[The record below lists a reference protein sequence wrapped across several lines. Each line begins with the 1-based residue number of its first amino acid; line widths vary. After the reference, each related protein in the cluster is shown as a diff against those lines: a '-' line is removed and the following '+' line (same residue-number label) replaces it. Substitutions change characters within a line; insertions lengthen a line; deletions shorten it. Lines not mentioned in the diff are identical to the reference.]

1 MSENK
6 IIQFNP
12 NIPAQFKDWFSASAG
27 LSAEDR
33 QIHDRILAGL
43 CNTVRPRD
51 PFECMHAT

>member
-43 CNTVRPRD
+43 CNTVRP
-51 PFECMHAT
+51 